1 MAHDHSSHPAPAGEA
16 APDKQRV
23 ALFSMLAS
31 AGLAFTKLLAA
42 VVTGSLGVLSEAI
55 HGIIDFGAT
64 VITLFAVRWAD
75 QPADEKHH
83 FGHAKVES
91 VAALVETG
99 LLFVTTA
106 WIIIEALKRLL
117 GGGEHVIVTWWAV
130 AIIAAS
136 VIIDFNRSRALMR
149 VARQTG
155 SQALE
160 ADALHFST
168 DMWSSLVVLLGLG
181 AVWLKVPF
189 ADSVAALIISIFIA
203 HAGWDLGK
211 RTLATLLDTAP
222 DGATDRIRELVEGVA
237 GVLSVSQ
244 LRIRPAGSTLFVNVT
259 ADVARTMPVEDV
271 GKLRQAVSQ
280 QVLAAYP
287 GADVLVTPNP
297 VTLDSETAF
306 DKIELIAQQ
315 RGMAI
320 HHLTV
325 QQIEGRL
332 AVSFD
337 LEVEGATP
345 LAAAH
350 DKATDLEAAVRAE
363 LGGDV
368 EVESH
373 IEPQPLRLISGKPAS
388 RALTAK
394 VEARLLAL
402 GKGQKGLRDIHN
414 IRVRETS
421 DGLFVHYHCR
431 FPGTLAIRMVHQ
443 MVDNVENGLQESFP
457 KLCRVIAH
465 TEPLGEG
472 KHAL

>member
-1 MAHDHSSHPAPAGEA
+1 MAHDHVSPAPGGNASS
-16 APDKQRV
+16 DKQKV
-23 ALFSMLAS
+23 AFFSMLAS
-31 AGLAFTKLLAA
+31 AVLAFTKLAA
-42 VVTGSLGVLSEAI
+42 AIVTGSLGVLSEAI

-75 QPADEKHH
+75 QPADDKHH

-91 VAALVETG
+91 IAALVETA
-99 LLFVTTA
+99 LLFVTTG
-106 WIIIEALKRLL
+106 WIVIEAVKRLL
-117 GGGEHVIVTWWAV
+117 SGGEHVIVTWWAV
-130 AIIAAS
+130 AIIAGS
-136 VIIDFNRSRALMR
+136 VIIDFNRSRALMK

-168 DMWSSLVVLLGLG
+168 DMWSSLVVLFGLG

-189 ADSVAALIISIFIA
+189 ADSIAALIISVFIA

-222 DGATDRIRELVEGVA
+222 DGSTDKIRAVA
-237 GVLSVSQ
+237 EQIPGVLTISQ
-244 LRIRPAGSTLFVNVT
+244 LRIRPAGATLFVNLT
-259 ADVARTMPVEDV
+259 ADVARTMPVEAV
-271 GKLRQAVSQ
+271 STLRQRLVDE
-280 QVLAAYP
+280 VVKEYP

-297 VTLDSETAF
+297 VALDSETAF
-306 DKIELIAQQ
+306 DKIDLIAQQ

-325 QQIEGRL
+325 QQIDGRL

-337 LEVEGATP
+337 LEVEGDTP
-345 LAAAH
+345 LGEAH
-350 DKATDLEAAVRAE
+350 DKATALEAAVRAE
-363 LGGDV
+363 LGTDV

-373 IEPQPLRLISGKPAS
+373 IEPQPLRLIAGKTAGK
-388 RALTAK
+388 ALTAK
-394 VEARLLAL
+394 VQARLLAL
-402 GKGQKGLRDIHN
+402 AKRQKGLSDVHN
-414 IRVRETS
+414 IRVRQTE

-431 FPGTLAIRMVHQ
+431 FPGSLTVRRVHHL
-443 MVDNVENGLQESFP
+443 VDEIENGLQESFP
-457 KLCRVIAH
+457 SLCRVIAH
-465 TEPLGEG
+465 TEPLGEK